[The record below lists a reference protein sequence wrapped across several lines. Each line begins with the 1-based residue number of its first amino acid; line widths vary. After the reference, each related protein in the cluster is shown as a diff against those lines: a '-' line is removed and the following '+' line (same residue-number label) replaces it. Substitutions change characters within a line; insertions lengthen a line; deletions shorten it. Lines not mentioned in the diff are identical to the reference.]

1 MNVARLL
8 PAIIVLIPVAALAQ
22 SSSPAATVTAFYNYD
37 RTHSQV
43 LTRGNINARIRWL
56 TADFVR
62 ELREEEVREAAESK
76 LHPDEK
82 PWFGDGFR
90 FQPDEEFVKE
100 HGVRCR
106 LRMSIAGQ
114 KIKTLTARVTARFAY
129 TAPCEAHAELWKLH
143 HVKVQGRWLIND
155 IIYPDGG
162 SYRKQIRPN

>member
-22 SSSPAATVTAFYNYD
+22 RSSPAATVTAFYNYD

-76 LHPDEK
+76 LHPDMASGSSPTRNLSK
-82 PWFGDGFR
+82 SMGSAAVSGCASR
-90 FQPDEEFVKE
+90 
-100 HGVRCR
+100 
-106 LRMSIAGQ
+106 
-114 KIKTLTARVTARFAY
+114 AR
-129 TAPCEAHAELWKLH
+129 K
-143 HVKVQGRWLIND
+143 
-155 IIYPDGG
+155 
-162 SYRKQIRPN
+162 